1 MQQRLVPQCTQYFSL
16 RACHF
21 DSHSTLL
28 TGMQDLAD
36 TLRSCNALAGKLVQL
51 NCSFQLDHMPMSNIQ
66 FLTRLTSL
74 SLGVGSS
81 YGAARRAMFVEND
94 SLMQLASL
102 PLLSHLCLVY
112 AGNIGKHVTRLLSL
126 QALTLL
132 GFGGSECGLNYCTQL
147 TSIELGAF
155 DNSHLWLP
163 DGQAVALQHLK
174 LENQPEP
181 YTVLEL
187 HNLGCATHLTYLA
200 LRGCYPV
207 NNFLPVRMPLLQE
220 LELTH
225 LQAALPALLLS
236 CKKLSRL
243 DLSYMYHPAV
253 PEWFSSLT
261 QLTSLTL
268 LGAGLE
274 LFPDSVFHLTHL
286 RQLDISQFD
295 PPLEIPQQISDLAF
309 FPQLTFMKFSTAGIS
324 GKLGIKSYR
333 NLLVLSAALGSRH
346 SDLKVDHWS

>member
-1 MQQRLVPQCTQYFSL
+1 M
-16 RACHF
+16 
-21 DSHSTLL
+21 LL

-51 NCSFQLDHMPMSNIQ
+51 NCSFQLHYMPMANIQ

-81 YGAARRAMFVEND
+81 YGAARRAMFVEDD

-112 AGNIGKHVTRLLSL
+112 AGNIGKHVTCLLSL
-126 QALTLL
+126 QGLTLL
-132 GFGGSECGLNYCTQL
+132 GFGGSKCDLSYCTQL
-147 TSIELGAF
+147 TSIELGEF

-174 LENQPEP
+174 IENEPEP
-181 YTVLEL
+181 YTGLEL
-187 HNLGCATHLTYLA
+187 HNLGCATHLTCLA
-200 LRGCYPV
+200 LSGCYPE
-207 NNFLPVRMPLLQE
+207 NDFLPVRMPLLQE
-220 LELTH
+220 LELSH
-225 LQAALPALLLS
+225 LRAVLPSLLLS

-243 DLSYMYHPAV
+243 DLSYMSHPAL

-268 LGAGLE
+268 FGAELE
-274 LFPDSVFHLTHL
+274 SFPGSVFHLTRL
-286 RQLDISQFD
+286 RQLDLSHFD
-295 PPLEIPQQISDLAF
+295 PPLEIPQQISDLASW
-309 FPQLTFMKFSTAGIS
+309 PQLTLINFSTAGINGGES
-324 GKLGIKSYR
+324 TNSYQ

-346 SDLKVDHWS
+346 SGLKFDNTL